1 VKTRKQR
8 TGISGNR
15 REARSRTSGKRGKTV
30 AAASAVDAS
39 ALDPVSVILAQWQRE
54 RPDIDPAPMRLFG
67 LIARTQ
73 SMTTSFMNG
82 ALAKWGLSRPSF
94 DVLAT
99 LRRAGPPF
107 NLTPKSLSE
116 SLMLSGAGM
125 TSRLDRLESLY
136 LIARLP
142 EPNDRRSLKIQLTDR
157 GVRLIDEVVPGI
169 VAAQWSIASKLGA
182 SKTDELIGLLNSF
195 IALLAVEREADSLVE
210 AVDTKNLNE

>member
-1 VKTRKQR
+1 MAPRKQSAS
-8 TGISGNR
+8 ISGGKG
-15 REARSRTSGKRGKTV
+15 EVKSRMSGKRGK
-30 AAASAVDAS
+30 AGPSAPASDAS
-39 ALDPVSVILAQWQRE
+39 TLDPVSVILAQWQRE

-73 SMTTSFMNG
+73 SMTTSFMND

-94 DVLAT
+94 DVLAA

-107 NLTPKSLSE
+107 NLTPKKLSE

-142 EPNDRRSLKIQLTDR
+142 EPTDRRSLKIQLTDR

-169 VAAQWSIASKLGA
+169 VAAQWNIASKLGA
-182 SKTDELIGLLNSF
+182 SKTEEMIGLLTRF
-195 IALLAVEREADSLVE
+195 TALLAAERDSDSAGEV
-210 AVDTKNLNE
+210 VDSHNVTP